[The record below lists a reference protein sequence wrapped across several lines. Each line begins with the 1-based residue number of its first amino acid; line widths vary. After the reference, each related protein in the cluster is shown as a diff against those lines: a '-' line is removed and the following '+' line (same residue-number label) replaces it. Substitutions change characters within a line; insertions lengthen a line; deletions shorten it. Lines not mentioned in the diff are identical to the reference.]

1 MRERITS
8 IRCSSNYRRN
18 DYTYNNNRDEA
29 TTRER
34 RPRIEH
40 NHEPKYYIRIGT
52 TGKLYVSKHEV
63 AGYEKDGFKVHKEE

>member
-8 IRCSSNYRRN
+8 VKCQAYNRNN
-18 DYTYNNNRDEA
+18 DYNQGYNRTET

-63 AGYEKDGFKVHKEE
+63 AGYEKNGFKIHKEE